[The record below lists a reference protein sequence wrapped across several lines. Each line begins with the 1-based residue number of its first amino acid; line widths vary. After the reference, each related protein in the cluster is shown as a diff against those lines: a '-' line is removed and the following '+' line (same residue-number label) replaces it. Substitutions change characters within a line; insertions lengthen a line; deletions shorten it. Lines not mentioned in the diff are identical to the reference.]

1 MAVIRQMGALQI
13 DTISVVARSP
23 YLVLWSRLGDY
34 QPPWL
39 DDLLTEGA
47 LFESWAHAICW
58 ISIEDF
64 PLYRR
69 RMLDNAHSF
78 GDNPDKWLEEHREMT
93 EMVLSRIRQEGGLR
107 SSDFENKRQ
116 HSNGWW
122 DWKEE
127 KRVLEHLFNTGVL
140 MIARRN
146 KFQRVYDLRER
157 VYPDWDDANTP
168 SVEVVRRELALKSI
182 RAMGIA
188 RAGWVANYFY
198 YLSKRELPA
207 LLKLLVD
214 QGEVNVVEVEG
225 WTEPAYVHPDNL
237 SWLDAAASQK
247 LKPTMTT
254 LLSPF
259 DPLIWDRGRVKV
271 MFGFDYTIGCY
282 TPAAKRTYGYFALP
296 ILYQGKL
303 VGRLDAKAHRAVK
316 KFEVKDLWMEPGY
329 ELKGALAEE
338 LKNTLQTCAAWHGT
352 PEVVGLRN
360 D

>member
-1 MAVIRQMGALQI
+1 MLAAIRQMGVLQI

-34 QPPWL
+34 EPPWL

-58 ISIEDF
+58 IPIEDF
-64 PLYRR
+64 PFFRR
-69 RMLDNAHSF
+69 RNLDNAHSF

-127 KRVLEHLFNTGVL
+127 KRALEHLFNTGVL

-157 VYPDWDDANTP
+157 VYPGWDDANTP
-168 SVEVVRRELALKSI
+168 TREEARRDLAVKAI

-188 RAGWVANYFY
+188 QASWVANYFY
-198 YLSKRELPA
+198 YFSKREMPS
-207 LLKLLVD
+207 LLKLLVE
-214 QGEVNVVEVEG
+214 QGEVVVVAVEG

-237 SWLDAAASQK
+237 SLLDAAASQK
-247 LKPTMTT
+247 LQPALTT

-259 DPLIWDRGRVKV
+259 DPLIWDRGRARI

-296 ILYQGKL
+296 ILYQGQL
-303 VGRLDAKAHRAVK
+303 VGRLDAKAHRAAK
-316 KFEVKDLWMEPGY
+316 IFEIKGLWMEPGY
-329 ELKGALAEE
+329 ALKGALAEE
-338 LKNTLQTCAAWHGT
+338 LRNTLQACADWHGT
-352 PEVVGLRN
+352 PEVVGF
-360 D
+360 